1 MKLHKI
7 LLIIGIVLISV
18 GGACFIAGA
27 TVSLMGYQFLGD
39 LLMGISS
46 LLGLGALAIM
56 IYRLVVM
63 SKTPEE
69 FRTEQPKIVVKVVE
83 AQPAPKSNEQKLYD
97 QYEDLYKRNLITK
110 EELDQKRVELLGK

>member
-27 TVSLMGYQFLGD
+27 TLSLMGYQFVGD

>member
-7 LLIIGIVLISV
+7 LLIIGIALISV

-27 TVSLMGYQFLGD
+27 TMSLMGYQFVGD